1 MYWCSQA
8 KNAEAQRKKQLQTV
22 VKMQTD
28 LEQLQRVNARKLKVR
43 VHVSCRLCGRVVVG
57 GCECTDICCLCGVFL
72 SCMQEAVVQAQQ
84 AETELQQKI
93 VRETAELT

>member
-1 MYWCSQA
+1 MCATSIEPIPMSVHELYLKLTCTTCVITCTVITNGMMCWCSQA

-43 VHVSCRLCGRVVVG
+43 VHADCVG
-57 GCECTDICCLCGVFL
+57 
-72 SCMQEAVVQAQQ
+72 
-84 AETELQQKI
+84 K
-93 VRETAELT
+93 

>member
-1 MYWCSQA
+1 MMYWCSQA

-43 VHVSCRLCGRVVVG
+43 VHADCVG
-57 GCECTDICCLCGVFL
+57 
-72 SCMQEAVVQAQQ
+72 
-84 AETELQQKI
+84 K
-93 VRETAELT
+93 